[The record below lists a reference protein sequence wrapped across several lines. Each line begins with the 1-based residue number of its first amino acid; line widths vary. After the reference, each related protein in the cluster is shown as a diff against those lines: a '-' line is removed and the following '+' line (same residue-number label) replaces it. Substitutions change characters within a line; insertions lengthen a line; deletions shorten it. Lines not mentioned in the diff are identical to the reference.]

1 MRKII
6 HCDCDSFY
14 ASVEMRDDPSL
25 ATLPLAV
32 GGASDR
38 RGVIA
43 TCNYLARSYGVRS
56 AMPTGQAKKL
66 CPDLLVIPPSM
77 EKYRRVALQV
87 RQIFARYTELIEPL
101 SLDEA
106 YLDVS
111 DSDHCQGSATL
122 IAQAIR
128 RAVEAEVGITI
139 SAGVAPNKF
148 LAKVASDWNKPNGL
162 KVIRP
167 DEAATFAAALPVER
181 IHGVG
186 KVMARRLHEAGLFT
200 GRDLEAL
207 SLPELVTR
215 YGRFGQHLFHCARGE
230 DNRPV
235 VVSRPRKSVSVEHT
249 YREDIETEEA
259 AQIQTQA
266 LLEEL
271 KQRLQ
276 RSNTNIDAI
285 CGAFVK
291 LKSRDFQI
299 TTVDRRVDAAV
310 PPSDVYRDL
319 LSQAWQ
325 RLNMPVRLIGLG
337 LRFKTEEHDGS
348 GFKQLSLEFR

>member
-25 ATLPLAV
+25 QSLPLAV

-56 AMPTGQAKKL
+56 AMPTGHAKKL

-77 EKYRRVALQV
+77 DKYRRVALQV
-87 RQIFARYTELIEPL
+87 RQIFQRFTDLIEPL

-111 DSDHCQGSATL
+111 DSSQCQGSATRM
-122 IAQAIR
+122 AQAIR
-128 RAVEAEVGITI
+128 HAVAEEIGITI

-162 KVIRP
+162 KVILP
-167 DEAATFAAALPVER
+167 GDAAGFAAALPVER

-186 KVMARRLHEAGLFT
+186 KVMAQKLHQAGLRT
-200 GRDLEAL
+200 GADLANL
-207 SLPELVTR
+207 TLTELVQR
-215 YGRFGQHLFHCARGE
+215 YGRFGQHLYHCARGE
-230 DNRPV
+230 DARPV
-235 VVSRPRKSVSVEHT
+235 VVSRQRKSVSVEHT
-249 YREDIETEEA
+249 YREDLQTEA
-259 AQIQTQA
+259 AARQQA
-266 LLEEL
+266 ETLRQELEE
-271 KQRLQ
+271 RMQ
-276 RSNTNIDAI
+276 RSQTKVEAI

-291 LKSRDFQI
+291 LKSGDFQI
-299 TTVDRRVDAAV
+299 TTVDRRVDAAL
-310 PPSDVYRDL
+310 PPLEVYQDL
-319 LSQAWQ
+319 VSQAWQ
-325 RLNMPVRLIGLG
+325 RLNRPVRLVGLG
-337 LRFKTEEHDGS
+337 LRFKEELTDGS
-348 GFKQLSLEFR
+348 GFKQLALEFQ